1 MDIEK
6 ALMNELVENGTDKAR
21 DLFLKWQES
30 RIQAKEMLLGKL
42 EQVNETAS
50 LPIVSERPKFVKC
63 SVTGLISVNQSGSS
77 IGGGFWEYLYAD
89 EVAKLGIDPKGTKNA
104 DLVEGGR

>member
-1 MDIEK
+1 MTKYLKTKLIIKDALKQFDSNEEKVSEVLFNVYRREMDAIIE
-6 ALMNELVENGTDKAR
+6 V
-21 DLFLKWQES
+21 
-30 RIQAKEMLLGKL
+30 
-42 EQVNETAS
+42 VNKS
-50 LPIVSERPKFVKC
+50 SISNVSERPKFVKC

-89 EVAKLGIDPKGTKNA
+89 EVAKLGIDPNTTKNA

>member
-1 MDIEK
+1 
-6 ALMNELVENGTDKAR
+6 MNELAENGTDKAR

-30 RIQAKEMLLGKL
+30 RNAKEMLLSKL
-42 EQVNETAS
+42 EQVNENAS

-89 EVAKLGIDPKGTKNA
+89 EVAKLGIDPNTTKNA

>member
-1 MDIEK
+1 MTKYLKTKLMIKDALKQFDNEEEKVSEVLFNVYRREMDAIID
-6 ALMNELVENGTDKAR
+6 V
-21 DLFLKWQES
+21 
-30 RIQAKEMLLGKL
+30 
-42 EQVNETAS
+42 VNKS
-50 LPIVSERPKFVKC
+50 SISHVSERPKFVKC

-89 EVAKLGIDPKGTKNA
+89 EVAKLRIDPKTTKNA

>member
-6 ALMNELVENGTDKAR
+6 ALMDELAKNGTDRAR

-30 RIQAKEMLLGKL
+30 RIQAKEMLLDKL
-42 EQVNETAS
+42 EQVNENDS
-50 LPIVSERPKFVKC
+50 LPIVSERPKFVRC

-89 EVAKLGIDPKGTKNA
+89 EVAKLGINPKTTKNA
-104 DLVEGGR
+104 DMSEGGR